1 MKDDKIAI
9 ELKPADV
16 VELTSA
22 LTDVSQ
28 TLAITYE
35 ATAMECM
42 LAHTI
47 IAATGLLFMT
57 GCDKDEVKDLL
68 GRVVDHIGD
77 KDFKANAD
85 KSRKEIIARREGTR

>member
-1 MKDDKIAI
+1 MKDDKIEI
-9 ELKPADV
+9 ELSPTDV
-16 VELTSA
+16 AELTSA

-28 TLAITYE
+28 NLAITYE
-35 ATAMECM
+35 ASPMECM

-57 GCDKDEVKDLL
+57 GCDKDEVKDLM
-68 GRVVDHIGD
+68 GRVVDYIGD
-77 KDFKANAD
+77 KDFKAKAD